1 MVSQRYLQPPKS
13 PYPLNIPPS
22 STTVK
27 VSIIDSTSYIRIPSD
42 VCFQPSIQGFEFLD
56 CPAFSFLI
64 QHPSG
69 RTLLFDLGIRKD
81 WRNLAPKVSNRLKE
95 NGWDINVEK
104 DVVEILEDYGVRR
117 GSVEGIVWSHWHWDH
132 TGAPSTFPS
141 STSLMVGPG
150 FTKAFM
156 PGYPSNPEAFILEAD
171 YEGRKIHEISFS
183 QDLTLGRF
191 PAYDYFGDGSFY
203 LLNSPGHAIGH
214 MCGLARTTTGPDTF
228 IFMGGDACHHGG
240 EFRPTQYL
248 PLPTSI
254 SPSPLSSMSMNVCP
268 GAIFEA
274 IHRHKRADE
283 PFLEVSENLS
293 YDRAEATECILK
305 VEEFDGND
313 DVFTVIAHDMSLKD
327 VVDFFPK
334 QANDWK
340 SKEWGIN
347 GRWRFLQDFMDA
359 IDKSSL

>member
-1 MVSQRYLQPPKS
+1 MLRGLCGGIATFVRIQKLG
-13 PYPLNIPPS
+13 
-22 STTVK
+22 
-27 VSIIDSTSYIRIPSD
+27 TS
-42 VCFQPSIQGFEFLD
+42 
-56 CPAFSFLI
+56 LI
-64 QHPSG
+64 LP
-69 RTLLFDLGIRKD
+69 I
-81 WRNLAPKVSNRLKE
+81 
-95 NGWDINVEK
+95 
-104 DVVEILEDYGVRR
+104 
-117 GSVEGIVWSHWHWDH
+117 SHWHWDH